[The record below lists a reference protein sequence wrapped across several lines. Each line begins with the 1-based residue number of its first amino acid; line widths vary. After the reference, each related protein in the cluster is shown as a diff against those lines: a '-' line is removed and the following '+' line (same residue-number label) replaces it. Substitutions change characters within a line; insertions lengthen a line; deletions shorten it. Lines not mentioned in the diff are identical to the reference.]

1 MKLQEPVNYETN
13 TFNANKIGSTMEK
26 SKLNT
31 HTLAELKDKHI
42 GIVGTPERD
51 KYEYKLRME
60 VLGRMIKATRRERKL
75 TQEELGKLVGVQKA
89 QISKLES
96 SATNATIDTI
106 IRIFSA
112 MKAEISFNVKL
123 EDNYLKLT

>member
-1 MKLQEPVNYETN
+1 
-13 TFNANKIGSTMEK
+13 MEK
-26 SKLNT
+26 SKLKT

-42 GIVGTPERD
+42 GKVGTPERD
-51 KYEYKLRME
+51 NYEYELHME
-60 VLGRMIKATRRERKL
+60 LLGRMIKATRRERRL

-106 IRIFSA
+106 VRIFSA